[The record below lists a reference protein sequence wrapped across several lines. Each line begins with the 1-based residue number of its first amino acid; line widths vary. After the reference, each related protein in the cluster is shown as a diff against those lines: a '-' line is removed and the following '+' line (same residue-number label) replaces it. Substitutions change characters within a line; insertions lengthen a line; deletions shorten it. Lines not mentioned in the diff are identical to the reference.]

1 MQGLWYGDR
10 RDRVKWGA
18 LTYLAQ
24 RFGTATI
31 LQVAYFRD
39 GEAATLRTD
48 EGDRQL
54 LPAVW
59 QHFADLRRVEQVRL
73 SLGVDIRVFDTS
85 FDPSRREAY
94 IESALCF
101 AATLARPRLVF
112 LDPDTGIEP
121 GTLAPEHASA
131 QDIRAVWSALDT
143 GEVLAVYQHGYRD
156 REWVSQSV
164 QRLSELC
171 GAATRFVLG
180 NTAADVAMLWSR
192 KGDAV

>member
-18 LTYLAQ
+18 LAYIAQ

-31 LQVAYFRD
+31 LQVAYFRES
-39 GEAATLRTD
+39 EAATLTTD

-54 LPAVW
+54 SPAVW
-59 QHFADLRRVEQVRL
+59 HHFADLRRVEQLRH
-73 SLGVDIRVFDTS
+73 SLGADIRVFDAS
-85 FDPSRREAY
+85 IDPSRREAY

-101 AATLARPRLVF
+101 AANLVRPRLVF

-121 GTLAPEHASA
+121 GTLTPEHASA
-131 QDIRAVWSALDT
+131 GEIRTIWSALDA

-156 REWVSQSV
+156 RDWVSQSL
-164 QRLSELC
+164 QRFSESC
-171 GAATRFVLG
+171 GAAVRFVLG
-180 NTAADVAMLWSR
+180 NTAADVAMLWVR
-192 KGDAV
+192 KGDAA